1 MRYAER
7 LRRLGELLEQRGSA
21 AMLVS
26 HPANI
31 RYLTGFSGSNAMVI
45 VRPSDAVLMTDF
57 RYLGRVRPL
66 REFIDVRQVNQEI
79 MKPAAEQLREMI
91 GDAGTAVF
99 EAEDLAYARY
109 AVLAQIAGSD
119 RLSPAGGLVEQLR
132 AVKDGDE
139 LAVVRRAARLLTPVY
154 EALAAEGFAGRSER
168 DVAWR
173 IVELLHEAGADGPS
187 FSSIVASGER
197 GALPHAE
204 PADVAIPAGTLV
216 TVDLGALL
224 DGYCSDCTRTFA
236 TGGLPAE
243 LAEAYALVK
252 EAQQKGLEA
261 VRAGVRGADVDAVVR
276 GLIEEAGHGEH
287 FQHGT
292 GHGVGLEIHEAPR
305 LARSSDATLQAG
317 MVVTVEPGI
326 YLPGTGGVRIEDL
339 VVVTADGAE
348 RLTGYPKEL
357 ITTG

>member
-1 MRYAER
+1 VRYGER
-7 LRRLGELLEQRGSA
+7 LRRLGELLDQREAA

-26 HPANI
+26 NPANMS
-31 RYLTGFSGSNAMVI
+31 YLTGFSGSNAMVI
-45 VRPSDAVLMTDF
+45 VRPGDAVFLTDF
-57 RYLGRVRPL
+57 RYLERVQAL
-66 REFIDVRQVNQEI
+66 RDFIDVRQVNQEI
-79 MKPAAEQLREMI
+79 MKPAADQLRDMLRDGE
-91 GDAGTAVF
+91 AALF
-99 EAEDLAYARY
+99 EADHLPVARHT
-109 AVLAQIAGSD
+109 VLAEIAGSD
-119 RLSPAGGLVEQLR
+119 RLRPAGGLVEQLR
-132 AVKDGDE
+132 VVRDDE
-139 LAVVRRAARLLTPVY
+139 EIAAVRRAAALLEPVY
-154 EALAAEGFAGRSER
+154 QTLAAEGFSGRTER

-173 IVELLHEAGADGPS
+173 ITELLHEAGADGPS

-204 PADVAIPAGTLV
+204 PADVPIPEGTLV
-216 TVDLGALL
+216 TLDLGALL

-236 TGGLPAE
+236 TGELPGE
-243 LAEAYALVK
+243 LAEAYRIVQQ
-252 EAQQKGLEA
+252 AQQAGLEA
-261 VRAGVRGADVDAVVR
+261 VRAGVRCADVDAVVR
-276 GLIEEAGHGEH
+276 GIVEEAGHGEH

-305 LARSSDATLQAG
+305 LARTSDATLQPG

-339 VVVTADGAE
+339 VVVKAEGAE